1 MLSVLRPILFF
12 VFLISLG
19 LNGYFLFQQR
29 EANIPAKILDGDT
42 FQLPDGDRVRLLG
55 VNAPET
61 GRCGSAEATAELTKL
76 ISGKSV
82 RIEEE
87 KRDTYGRRMG
97 LVYVGSTLV
106 NKSMLAAGWARP
118 DYTKN
123 SKNEE
128 LKSAF
133 HDASDNRRGLHS
145 LCEIANPIPENPKC
159 VIKGNID
166 QSSWVHLY
174 HLPNCRHYGKIVLN
188 LDLGEQFFC
197 SEKEAQEAGF
207 TLAPD
212 CLR

>member
-1 MLSVLRPILFF
+1 MRILLAFGLMLA
-12 VFLISLG
+12 FLGSLG

-29 EANIPAKILDGDT
+29 RANIPAKILDGDT
-42 FQLPDGDRVRLLG
+42 FQLPDGSRVRLLG

-97 LVYVGSTLV
+97 LVY
-106 NKSMLAAGWARP
+106 
-118 DYTKN
+118 
-123 SKNEE
+123 NEE
-128 LKSAF
+128 LKSAY
-133 HDASDNRRGLHS
+133 HDASDNRRGPHS
-145 LCEIANPIPENPKC
+145 LCKVSGPPTANPDC
-159 VIKGNID
+159 VIKANID
-166 QSSWVHLY
+166 PSTWGHLY
-174 HLPNCRHYGKIVLN
+174 HLPSCRHYDKIVLD

-197 SEKEAQEAGF
+197 SEKEAQAAGF

>member
-1 MLSVLRPILFF
+1 MRTLLASGLMLA
-12 VFLISLG
+12 FLGSLG
-19 LNGYFLFQQR
+19 LNGYFVYKAKQ
-29 EANIPAKILDGDT
+29 ANIPAKILDGDT

-61 GRCGSAEATAELTKL
+61 GRCGSAEAKDELTRL

-97 LVYVGSTLV
+97 LVYVGQTLV
-106 NKSMLAAGWARP
+106 NKSILSAGWARP

-123 SKNEE
+123 TRNEE
-128 LKSAF
+128 LKSAY
-133 HDASDNRRGLHS
+133 HDASDNKRGLHS
-145 LCEIANPIPENPKC
+145 LCKVSGPPVANPDC
-159 VIKGNID
+159 VIKANID
-166 QSSWVHLY
+166 PSTWTHLY
-174 HLPNCRHYGKIVLN
+174 HLPNCRHYDKIVLD

-197 SEKEAQEAGF
+197 TEAEAKAAGF

>member
-1 MLSVLRPILFF
+1 MLSVFRPILFF
-12 VFLISLG
+12 AFLASLG

-29 EANIPAKILDGDT
+29 QANIPAKILDGDT

-55 VNAPET
+55 VNTPEI
-61 GRCGSAEATAELTKL
+61 GRCGSAEATAELTEL

-106 NKSMLAAGWARP
+106 NQSMLSAGWARP

-123 SKNEE
+123 SKSEE

-133 HDASDNRRGLHS
+133 HEASDNRRGLHS
-145 LCEIANPIPENPKC
+145 LCKIANPVPENPKC

-166 QSSWVHLY
+166 QSSWDHLY
-174 HLPNCRHYGKIVLN
+174 HLPNCRHYDKIVLN

-197 SEKEAQEAGF
+197 SEKEAQDAGF

>member
-1 MLSVLRPILFF
+1 MRFLLRPGLSLIL
-12 VFLISLG
+12 LISLG
-19 LNGYFLFQQR
+19 LNGYFLYQSYQ
-29 EANIPAKILDGDT
+29 ANVPSKILDGDT

-61 GRCGSAEATAELTKL
+61 GRCGSAEATVELAKL

-87 KRDTYGRRMG
+87 KRDAYGRRTG
-97 LVYVGSTLV
+97 LVFVGQTLV

-123 SKNEE
+123 TRNEE

-133 HDASDNRRGLHS
+133 HEASDNRRGLHS
-145 LCEIANPIPENPKC
+145 LCEIANPVPENPEC

-166 QSSWVHLY
+166 QSSWDHLY
-174 HLPNCRHYGKIVLN
+174 HLPNCRHYDKIVLN

-197 SEKEAQEAGF
+197 TEEEAKSAGF